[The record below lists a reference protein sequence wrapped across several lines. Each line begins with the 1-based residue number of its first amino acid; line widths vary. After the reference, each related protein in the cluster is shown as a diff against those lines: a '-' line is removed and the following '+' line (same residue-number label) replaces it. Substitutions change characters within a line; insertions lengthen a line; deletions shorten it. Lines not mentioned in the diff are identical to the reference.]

1 MGSRYS
7 DIRRGAQLAE
17 DLNNY
22 INYLQ
27 TPRTP
32 NVGGGTPR
40 AAQQT
45 VYLTPFGMDIDIAE
59 RVEANVSQDSFTA
72 LSSFIAAGNGAELD
86 TTLGSNTVIRLG
98 KFRPA
103 RVVWFRNASK
113 VTTVARSAVTNRQ
126 YLKYAGDRDS
136 CPFGRATATDDQ
148 IDVFNAIRADI
159 LTNNASLEVNRV
171 SLTRERISA

>member
-7 DIRRGAQLAE
+7 DIRRGAQLNE

-22 INYLQ
+22 INYLS

-40 AAQQT
+40 GAQRQLF
-45 VYLTPFGMDIDIAE
+45 LTPFGQDIETDQ
-59 RVEANVSQDSFTA
+59 VVQVQANADSYTA
-72 LSSFIAAGNGAELD
+72 LSAYIVSGNGAAVD
-86 TTLGSNTVIRLG
+86 TAVGTKTIANLKG
-98 KFRPA
+98 FRPA
-103 RVVWFRNASK
+103 RVVWFRNATRS
-113 VTTVARSAVTNRQ
+113 VTVARSEVTNRQ
-126 YLKYAGDRDS
+126 YLKYAGDRAS

-148 IDVFNAIRADI
+148 MDVFNAIKADI

-171 SLTRERISA
+171 SLTREKISA